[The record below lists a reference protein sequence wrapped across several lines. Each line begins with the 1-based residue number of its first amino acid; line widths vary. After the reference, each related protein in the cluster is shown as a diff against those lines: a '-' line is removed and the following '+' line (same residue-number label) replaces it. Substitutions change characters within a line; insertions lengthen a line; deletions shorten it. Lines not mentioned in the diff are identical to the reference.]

1 MTKSPV
7 RRRSRLGSAPGV
19 MALRHLLEY
28 TQTHATG
35 LLGAYA
41 RYLPE
46 DLACSSSPTSR
57 PSATANSPPR
67 PGPPRHGTPRQ
78 TFRPRPARQEG
89 DHQQR
94 LTVHSRPRRR
104 TSPSWRCLSLSPRS
118 GCLPRRVTG
127 RLHSSTATADSRP
140 DNAAP
145 SPPKPSHPSSRS
157 CSGLSSRS
165 PWAGPPGALAAV
177 LTDRR
182 EMQARHVNLVGTAW
196 NDMGG
201 RDRVML
207 SMPPRH
213 GKSRRASRWGPLWF
227 LRKYLR
233 RRVLIG
239 SYSSDLAEENGPA
252 VTCRKIMLRSTGRHL
267 SPAQSPV

>member
-1 MTKSPV
+1 
-7 RRRSRLGSAPGV
+7 
-19 MALRHLLEY
+19 
-28 TQTHATG
+28 
-35 LLGAYA
+35 
-41 RYLPE
+41 
-46 DLACSSSPTSR
+46 
-57 PSATANSPPR
+57 
-67 PGPPRHGTPRQ
+67 
-78 TFRPRPARQEG
+78 
-89 DHQQR
+89 
-94 LTVHSRPRRR
+94 
-104 TSPSWRCLSLSPRS
+104 
-118 GCLPRRVTG
+118 
-127 RLHSSTATADSRP
+127 
-140 DNAAP
+140 
-145 SPPKPSHPSSRS
+145 
-157 CSGLSSRS
+157 
-165 PWAGPPGALAAV
+165 
-177 LTDRR
+177 
-182 EMQARHVNLVGTAW
+182 MQARHVNLVGTAW

>member
-1 MTKSPV
+1 M
-7 RRRSRLGSAPGV
+7 
-19 MALRHLLEY
+19 
-28 TQTHATG
+28 
-35 LLGAYA
+35 
-41 RYLPE
+41 
-46 DLACSSSPTSR
+46 
-57 PSATANSPPR
+57 PP
-67 PGPPRHGTPRQ
+67 
-78 TFRPRPARQEG
+78 
-89 DHQQR
+89 
-94 LTVHSRPRRR
+94 
-104 TSPSWRCLSLSPRS
+104 
-118 GCLPRRVTG
+118 PRRVTG

-239 SYSSDLAEENGPA
+239 WDGQSGRAPGGLCLRLRRAPWPAARRGRRGPA
-252 VTCRKIMLRSTGRHL
+252 FPRGPITADRFTGSLIIRVVVTGAEGTASLEADGQGKVVRRA
-267 SPAQSPV
+267 PA